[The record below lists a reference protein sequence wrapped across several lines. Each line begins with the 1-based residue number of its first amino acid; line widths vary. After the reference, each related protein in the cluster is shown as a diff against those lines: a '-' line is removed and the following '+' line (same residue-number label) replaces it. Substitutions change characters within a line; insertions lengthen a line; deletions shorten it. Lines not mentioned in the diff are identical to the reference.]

1 MTPDLAG
8 ETPCESLDRRTRRLK
23 PPFCGLDSRAAEDES
38 IRITPEPWAVMRR
51 AAAVAV
57 AVAVRNCVHMAC
69 VTGRVKSSG
78 ASISILLA
86 NVL

>member
-38 IRITPEPWAVMRR
+38 IRITPEPWAVIAPRGR
-51 AAAVAV
+51 GGGED
-57 AVAVRNCVHMAC
+57 CVHMAC

>member
-38 IRITPEPWAVMRR
+38 IRITPEPWAVIAPRGR
-51 AAAVAV
+51 GGGED
-57 AVAVRNCVHMAC
+57 CVHMAC
-69 VTGRVKSSG
+69 VTG
-78 ASISILLA
+78 A
-86 NVL
+86 

>member
-1 MTPDLAG
+1 
-8 ETPCESLDRRTRRLK
+8 
-23 PPFCGLDSRAAEDES
+23 
-38 IRITPEPWAVMRR
+38 MRR

-57 AVAVRNCVHMAC
+57 RKCVHMAC

>member
-23 PPFCGLDSRAAEDES
+23 PPYCGLDSRAAEDES

-57 AVAVRNCVHMAC
+57 RKCVHMAC